1 MADPHLYAVIMAGG
15 SGTRFW
21 PASRRNQPKQFLPIA
36 GERTMLAA
44 TAERLAGLVDHER
57 LIVVCGREHADLVRR
72 SLPDLP
78 AANLLAEP
86 VGRNT
91 APCVAWAAL
100 EIRRRDPRAVQVV
113 LPADHAIEP
122 AEAFRSSLRAAVAE
136 AAGNATLVTLGIRPT
151 RPATGYGYIEA
162 GEGSRGIEG
171 HAVLAVTRFV
181 EKPDLRRAQEFID
194 TGRFFWNGGIFVW
207 RTDAILDAFRRH
219 LPEVVERLAAAR
231 TGAEVEA
238 AYPRL
243 PSQAVD
249 VAILEKAAA
258 EERVRMVPID
268 YSWSDLGSWNALG
281 DVHPVDE
288 HGTCV
293 AGGTALAAHD
303 AAGCVVWGEPGTLT
317 ALVGVRDLIVVRA
330 GNVTLI
336 CPRERAEDVRR
347 IVAELG
353 QEHDGFA

>member
-1 MADPHLYAVIMAGG
+1 
-15 SGTRFW
+15 
-21 PASRRNQPKQFLPIA
+21 
-36 GERTMLAA
+36 
-44 TAERLAGLVDHER
+44 
-57 LIVVCGREHADLVRR
+57 
-72 SLPDLP
+72 
-78 AANLLAEP
+78 
-86 VGRNT
+86 
-91 APCVAWAAL
+91 
-100 EIRRRDPRAVQVV
+100 VQVV

-122 AEAFRSSLRAAVAE
+122 AEAFRTSLRAAAAE
-136 AAGNATLVTLGIRPT
+136 AAENGTLVTLGIRPT

-162 GEGSRGIEG
+162 GAEVSASGA
-171 HAVLAVTRFV
+171 HPVLAVTRFV
-181 EKPDLRRAQEFID
+181 EKPDQKRAQEFID

-219 LPEVVERLAAAR
+219 LPEVVEKLGAAR
-231 TGAEVEA
+231 TASQIDA
-238 AYPRL
+238 IYPRL
-243 PSQAVD
+243 PAQAVD

-268 YSWSDLGSWNALG
+268 YSWSDIGSWNALG

-330 GNVTLI
+330 GNATLI

-347 IVAELG
+347 LVAELG
-353 QEHDGFA
+353 QEHAGFA